1 MIETTLLLVM
11 LGPMQTAPTDRYT
24 ARFVQLDRNHDGV
37 VTPDELPRPRIFN
50 RLDLDGDGRITWI
63 EGLGAA
69 GATQRIFVTTMGASQ
84 DWSSEDLRRLLANA
98 ALWQL
103 GEEDAIP
110 PQGLNAPIIGDW
122 SPS

>member
-1 MIETTLLLVM
+1 
-11 LGPMQTAPTDRYT
+11 
-24 ARFVQLDRNHDGV
+24 
-37 VTPDELPRPRIFN
+37 
-50 RLDLDGDGRITWI
+50 
-63 EGLGAA
+63 
-69 GATQRIFVTTMGASQ
+69 TMGASQ

-122 SPS
+122 SPSPYGFGGGRRGVRPADVR